1 MKLQK
6 RDLDVYE
13 TYTKSNNVTDDHQ
26 DIRDNIQDT
35 WIEWFD
41 LTVTTAASVGVA
53 ASIPRRTNQLQH
65 RDNVRNQTPSD
76 YYKRAVAIHLL
87 DHLQSEMKT
96 YFNPTNGA
104 VLSSLVNF
112 LPELVA
118 VGERNSDIEAALE
131 FCEKDLPSPHVVDV
145 EKVVQQ

>member
-1 MKLQK
+1 MIS
-6 RDLDVYE
+6 YHFTGIIFSHGFIAPIF
-13 TYTKSNNVTDDHQ
+13 TYSC
-26 DIRDNIQDT
+26 
-35 WIEWFD
+35 
-41 LTVTTAASVGVA
+41 
-53 ASIPRRTNQLQH
+53 
-65 RDNVRNQTPSD
+65 D

-104 VLSSLVNF
+104 VLSSLVNL
-112 LPELVA
+112 LPQLVA

-131 FCEKDLPSPHVVDV
+131 FYEKDLPSPHVVDV